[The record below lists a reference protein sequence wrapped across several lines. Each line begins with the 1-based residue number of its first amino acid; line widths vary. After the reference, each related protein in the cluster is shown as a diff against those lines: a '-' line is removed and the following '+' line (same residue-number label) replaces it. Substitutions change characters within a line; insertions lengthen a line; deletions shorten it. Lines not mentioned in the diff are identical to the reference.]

1 MRKMKLQHRTGC
13 CKSEI
18 RRAVQMLGA
27 PLKWTVMLN
36 KWKKKQ
42 WKKGINGA
50 CCSREEGEQSYGL
63 ANFNSLRSCKIS
75 WLKPQLL

>member
-27 PLKWTVMLN
+27 PLKWTVMLS
-36 KWKKKQ
+36 KWKKTME
-42 WKKGINGA
+42 KGYKW
-50 CCSREEGEQSYGL
+50 C
-63 ANFNSLRSCKIS
+63 
-75 WLKPQLL
+75 LLFKGRGRAIIWTC